1 MHVSV
6 QTFWL
11 TIKKNGIVKIIFY
24 NQKVTMGVQ
33 SESVSLAW
41 NNSMQ
46 TLVQKC
52 MPVAENMA
60 LWFIYHPPLT
70 RVSIQSTEL
79 DPMTPWV
86 ATCTETGGLIRW
98 QLNHLIHNSV
108 FTKLCDLVSIM
119 TPSCNNVL
127 WLTWLAQ
134 FLFARVI
141 INITYR
147 HEDIHNMLKIKKII
161 KQSLYFLKY
170 MQVDCIQ

>member
-1 MHVSV
+1 MKVRVWREITACRHLSRSAC
-6 QTFWL
+6 QWL
-11 TIKKNGIVKIIFY
+11 KIWRCD
-24 NQKVTMGVQ
+24 
-33 SESVSLAW
+33 L
-41 NNSMQ
+41 
-46 TLVQKC
+46 
-52 MPVAENMA
+52 
-60 LWFIYHPPLT
+60 FITRRYLT
-70 RVSIQSTEL
+70 SVSIQSMEL

-108 FTKLCDLVSIM
+108 VTKVCDLVSIM

-141 INITYR
+141 RNITYR
-147 HEDIHNMLKIKKII
+147 HEDIHYTLKIKKMI